1 MTSRRQ
7 APLPVRVLLLALMI
21 APPLAVLV
29 SLPWLSEQAD
39 GLVFLLTGI
48 AATVTVVASVLLS
61 ILHDRRL
68 DEFERG
74 NARFATQWGG
84 VAGTA
89 LVAVLLALPP
99 VRDTIVASVASV
111 VGAGDVDQQAVLLA
125 FTLGFAA
132 VAIAQTVSTMA
143 LAIGW
148 ASWKLRAPRDLA

>member
-21 APPLAVLV
+21 APPIAVLV

-99 VRDTIVASVASV
+99 VRDAIVASVASV
-111 VGAGDVDQQAVLLA
+111 VGADVNQQAVLLA